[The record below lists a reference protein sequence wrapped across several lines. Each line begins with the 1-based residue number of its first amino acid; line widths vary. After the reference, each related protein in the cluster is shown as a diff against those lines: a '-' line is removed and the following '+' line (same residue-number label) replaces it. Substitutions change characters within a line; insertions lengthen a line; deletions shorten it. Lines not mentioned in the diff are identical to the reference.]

1 VRDPIVGVAATPGEL
16 ATSGTRV
23 VWDGPGLYSSLLRWG
38 GNRIVPAL
46 SRPLASRARSVCLY
60 ALSRVGDR
68 LPAWRGGPARRRI
81 RDIAQ
86 VQRFEFSPDV
96 HVLYGH
102 MAFPTSRPTRPTVW
116 STNGVFDARPGTWFP
131 RQSAITQRS
140 MILRSAV
147 SQCWTEMGRQGIV
160 EHVEGVPEEKLFVVP
175 PLMYVDT
182 PSTPWPRTDDD
193 VIAIFVGAFGEMKGL
208 DVVLEV
214 ARGAQPGVRI
224 EIITASRPPDEL
236 PTNVRWLGP
245 RPRDEVL
252 RRMASSDL
260 HLFPSTTESFG
271 AVVVEALAFGLPQ
284 IVDHASVTAE
294 VAGEAGVTVDG
305 RDAQSVQS
313 ALERLAGDALSR
325 RALGRAA
332 RERYL
337 RVYSP
342 DAVGPQLEELFRLAA
357 A

>member
-1 VRDPIVGVAATPGEL
+1 
-16 ATSGTRV
+16 
-23 VWDGPGLYSSLLRWG
+23 
-38 GNRIVPAL
+38 
-46 SRPLASRARSVCLY
+46 
-60 ALSRVGDR
+60 
-68 LPAWRGGPARRRI
+68 
-81 RDIAQ
+81 
-86 VQRFEFSPDV
+86 
-96 HVLYGH
+96 
-102 MAFPTSRPTRPTVW
+102 
-116 STNGVFDARPGTWFP
+116 
-131 RQSAITQRS
+131 
-140 MILRSAV
+140 
-147 SQCWTEMGRQGIV
+147 
-160 EHVEGVPEEKLFVVP
+160 
-175 PLMYVDT
+175 MYVDT

-214 ARGAQPGVRI
+214 ARGTQPGVRI